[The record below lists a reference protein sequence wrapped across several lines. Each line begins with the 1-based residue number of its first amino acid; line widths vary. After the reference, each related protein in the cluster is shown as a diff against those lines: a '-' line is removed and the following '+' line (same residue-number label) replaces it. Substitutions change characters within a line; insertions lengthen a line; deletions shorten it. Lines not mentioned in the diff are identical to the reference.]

1 MGAILLVS
9 DRENWA
15 ASFEKLLKEE
25 LQAEVRTA
33 SSNGM
38 ARECMNSAEYALV
51 LILTPF
57 AGDNGLYLARQ
68 ALETSAGVL
77 IACSPSYSLQY
88 DSSVT
93 DEGIFV
99 YNTGM
104 GRRFLADAV
113 RLTMAQHV
121 RLSRAQRPEVQ
132 QYQDRI
138 RELRAVDRAK
148 CLLIQYQQMTE
159 KEAHRWIEKKAM
171 DRRCGKREIA
181 EEILR
186 LYELE

>member
-38 ARECMNSAEYALV
+38 ARECMNTTEYALV

-93 DEGIFV
+93 DLCIQHGDGTEISDGCGAANDGAACQVIPCAETGGTAVSGQDSGAAGGRPCQMSADSVSADDREGS
-99 YNTGM
+99 T
-104 GRRFLADAV
+104 
-113 RLTMAQHV
+113 
-121 RLSRAQRPEVQ
+121 P
-132 QYQDRI
+132 
-138 RELRAVDRAK
+138 VD
-148 CLLIQYQQMTE
+148 
-159 KEAHRWIEKKAM
+159 
-171 DRRCGKREIA
+171 
-181 EEILR
+181 
-186 LYELE
+186 